1 MSQSS
6 NTWKKAFGNFCTP
19 ASSVFTS
26 QKEKLY
32 RGWEIMCTCMPHTQ
46 NRTFFNVNI
55 KKIKHKH
62 WDWLS
67 LVLHVKFIRKPYIHV
82 IYFFILCKAKLMS
95 LHREMIIK
103 MITEWKYFENKK
115 ASEKPSFLNFYLL
128 LGYPTANFD
137 PLMREQPH

>member
-1 MSQSS
+1 M
-6 NTWKKAFGNFCTP
+6 
-19 ASSVFTS
+19 
-26 QKEKLY
+26 EKSFWQLLY
-32 RGWEIMCTCMPHTQ
+32 PSIFSFHISEGKTVQGWEIMCMCMPHTQ

-137 PLMREQPH
+137 PLMRGQPH